1 MDGVSSRPKC
11 VLYCQEATWR
21 WEEDEWMDGWWSPGM
36 GQLQVAVAVAGL
48 GEGGLWQG
56 MRAGQGTWYPGTWAS
71 GHVHD
76 TTTQSAG
83 GSRPPLSQQASKLAR
98 QASAVG

>member
-1 MDGVSSRPKC
+1 MNG
-11 VLYCQEATWR
+11 
-21 WEEDEWMDGWWSPGM
+21 WMDGGVLEWGSCKSQL
-36 GQLQVAVAVAGL
+36 QLQVWGR
-48 GEGGLWQG
+48 GGLWQG

-83 GSRPPLSQQASKLAR
+83 GSRPPLSQ
-98 QASAVG
+98 